1 MLRTYSSLFALLMA
15 VASLL
20 GGCAYAPGLSIG
32 RSVSTPGAQTYPY
45 SITTQRSTQ
54 STPGAAADGG
64 VDAPPPG
71 TITPITV
78 ELVRQQ
84 RAAQKVAVQSNDAE
98 TQVARLFGVAKPYTI
113 GVGDVL
119 NIAVWEHP
127 ELVSG
132 AGSNYLVGD
141 DGKVWFPYIGHT
153 QLSGLTVQAANALI
167 AKGLAEYI
175 KDPQVILTVQSYRSK
190 SVYVDGAVAKTGL
203 QPVDNLTPTLPV
215 VLSNAGGLKADADRT
230 ALLLTRDGVATRINL
245 KRLVERGINPS
256 NIMLASGDM
265 LYVPSTEEERIFVLG
280 EIARV
285 GTQLLRNGRL
295 TLGAALGDAG
305 GINPGTGDPRQI
317 YVIRKRDI
325 GNPQIFHL
333 DARTAVGYAL
343 AEDFDLKARDVV
355 FVDPM
360 PIVSWNRVISLILPS
375 AGAIGV
381 TRSTVNNLAP
391 NAIP

>member
-32 RSVSTPGAQTYPY
+32 RSVSTPGAQTNPY

-98 TQVARLFGVAKPYTI
+98 TQVARLFGVAKPYAI
-113 GVGDVL
+113 GLGDVL

-280 EIARV
+280 EIPRV
-285 GTQLLRNGRL
+285 GKQFLRNGSL
-295 TLGAALGDAG
+295 TLGDALGDAG

-375 AGAIGV
+375 AGAANL
-381 TRSTVNNLAP
+381 TRSTVNNFAP
-391 NAIP
+391 NTLP